1 MEQTICN
8 ECQTQN
14 PAANAFCTACGHK
27 LQPILVRDVG
37 DSLQEGYRLVSEGR
51 PDQALLIA
59 SAVLRKQPEESG
71 AYALMAMAHEEKGD
85 IPEAIRCYEEVVR
98 LRPESKIDAIKLSQ
112 LKEQAQTPSAAVR
125 GAKRGLAMALSVGA
139 ALLAVAVGLAF
150 AWPRGDE
157 PEKQPDTTLLADNS
171 ARGFKVPDQ
180 GMTQPSATGEN
191 PAAQAPPTAEPHN
204 NVSPPSPTSGGQPT
218 GRVNRAVL
226 PPAGPS
232 SAVRNPGQSN
242 QPLRVEITPE
252 QLPKTAAT
260 TPPSSTEPPAAKP
273 GDENVIEKRP
283 GQINISE
290 SRRGNPTDPNVSENT
305 YRIAQDKMKAGDY
318 RGAIRDFQA
327 ALSGSDKKALIHQ
340 LIGRCYTRLGD
351 KSSAKQHFE
360 AALSMYEAAGAKSA
374 ADAVRREIGL
384 LG

>member
-37 DSLQEGYRLVSEGR
+37 DSLQEGYKLVADGR

-59 SAVLRKQPEESG
+59 NAVLRKQPLESG
-71 AYALMAMAHEEKGD
+71 AFALMAMAHEGRGD
-85 IPEAIRCYEEVVR
+85 IPEAIRCYEEVVK
-98 LRPESKIDAIKLSQ
+98 LRPESKIDAIKLAQ
-112 LKEQAQTPSAAVR
+112 LREMSEQPGSAATT
-125 GAKRGLAMALSVGA
+125 AKRGLAMALSVGA

-157 PEKQPDTTLLADNS
+157 KDPAKDTTLLADNS
-171 ARGFKVPDQ
+171 ARGFEMPAQ
-180 GMTQPSATGEN
+180 GAAQSPASSNLGAEPVEPGQQPGSVQPP
-191 PAAQAPPTAEPHN
+191 PAANPTPRN
-204 NVSPPSPTSGGQPT
+204 P
-218 GRVNRAVL
+218 RALL
-226 PPAGPS
+226 PPAGSNNSPAGQPRS
-232 SAVRNPGQSN
+232 STPVTF
-242 QPLRVEITPE
+242 EITPE
-252 QLPKTAAT
+252 QLPKQPAAT
-260 TPPSSTEPPAAKP
+260 QPRPEPPKP
-273 GDENVIEKRP
+273 EVRPEDQNVIERRP

-290 SRRGNPTDPNVSENT
+290 SRRANPTDPNVSENT
-305 YRIAQDKMKAGDY
+305 YRIAQDKMKAGDFS
-318 RGAIRDFQA
+318 GAIRDFQA
-327 ALSGSDKKALIHQ
+327 ALAGSGKKALIHQ

-351 KSSAKQHFE
+351 KGSAKQHFE
-360 AALSMYEAAGAKSA
+360 TALSMYESAGAKSA